1 MGEVNKTVAKL
12 TPSSNHKKEK
22 RIMLRRLI
30 IVINVYLAGSKIFC
44 DSATIRLRNQ
54 TYFCFITS
62 KKSFMIRKLAY
73 ALPIVILIASCD
85 TKEKDTLRSQVD
97 SLKVELETSQK
108 MAQTLTEV
116 GTLMDSIDASRQL
129 LRVNMV
135 EGTTYEDYT
144 SRMKDIN
151 GYVRDTQH
159 KLDDLEKS
167 LATSKAS
174 NSANAKLLKNL
185 RAQLEGKT
193 QEIAALQEQVE
204 KYRSENQNL
213 ITTVSMQEAEL
224 ADKQSMIETKT
235 QELALIEARVQELM
249 IQSKMTEADAYFAR
263 GQAVEEAANRTKLA
277 PRKKKET
284 FKEAIELYKKALSL
298 GKNEAQDKITELEK
312 KI

>member
-1 MGEVNKTVAKL
+1 
-12 TPSSNHKKEK
+12 
-22 RIMLRRLI
+22 
-30 IVINVYLAGSKIFC
+30 
-44 DSATIRLRNQ
+44 
-54 TYFCFITS
+54 
-62 KKSFMIRKLAY
+62 MIRKLAY

-185 RAQLEGKT
+185 KAQLEGKT

-224 ADKQSMIETKT
+224 ADKQTMIETKT